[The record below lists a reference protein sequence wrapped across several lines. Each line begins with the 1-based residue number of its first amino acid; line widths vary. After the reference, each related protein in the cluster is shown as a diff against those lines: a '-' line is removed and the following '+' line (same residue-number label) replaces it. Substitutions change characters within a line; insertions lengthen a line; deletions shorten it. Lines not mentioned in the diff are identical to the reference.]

1 MRRLLLPTFVHVNY
15 KNKKYDLFSVASLME
30 RLVAWT
36 NKTLIVVCSCVNLAN
51 TVFAIS
57 LVPDKLGFVNP
68 FWAMCIYSWYWW
80 IYAINVVVYVVTSK
94 DFCSV
99 YSIFLRDLTYPVRT
113 FTIGCFSKKH

>member
-1 MRRLLLPTFVHVNY
+1 MTQGQFRLGARATINVAL
-15 KNKKYDLFSVASLME
+15 VASLME

-36 NKTLIVVCSCVNLAN
+36 NKVKTLIVVCSCVNLAH

-80 IYAINVVVYVVTSK
+80 IYAINVVVYVVTSN
-94 DFCSV
+94 DFRSV
-99 YSIFLRDLTYPVRT
+99 YSTYFP
-113 FTIGCFSKKH
+113 S